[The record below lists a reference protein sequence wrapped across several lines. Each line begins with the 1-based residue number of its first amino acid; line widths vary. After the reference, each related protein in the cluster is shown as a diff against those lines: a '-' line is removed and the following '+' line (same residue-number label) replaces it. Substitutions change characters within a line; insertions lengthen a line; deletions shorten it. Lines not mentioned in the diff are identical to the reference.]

1 MAQISL
7 QGKMETK
14 LIDGKAIAALVT
26 TLVQEVLLA
35 MSNGFEN
42 PWNILRSLQLAW
54 VSKEFSHW
62 ISLKGYWNH
71 WHGGLFFYKPFPI
84 WGASRSQGLDSPLAE
99 NNHVAT

>member
-42 PWNILRSLQLAW
+42 PWNILRSLQLA
-54 VSKEFSHW
+54 
-62 ISLKGYWNH
+62 
-71 WHGGLFFYKPFPI
+71 
-84 WGASRSQGLDSPLAE
+84 
-99 NNHVAT
+99 

>member
-1 MAQISL
+1 MEHELFERLQQGTRIFDWKANSCWMAQFSL

-42 PWNILRSLQLAW
+42 PWNIL
-54 VSKEFSHW
+54 
-62 ISLKGYWNH
+62 IGPYN
-71 WHGGLFFYKPFPI
+71 
-84 WGASRSQGLDSPLAE
+84 
-99 NNHVAT
+99 